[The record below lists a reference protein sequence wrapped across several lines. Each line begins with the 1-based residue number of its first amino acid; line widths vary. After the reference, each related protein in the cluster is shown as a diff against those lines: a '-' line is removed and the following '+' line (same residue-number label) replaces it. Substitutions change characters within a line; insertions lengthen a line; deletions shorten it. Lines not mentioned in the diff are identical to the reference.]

1 MHSLK
6 SISSNSLFI
15 LIEKACKIL
24 TYFLVGIVVARQV
37 GPEVFGSYSALLSLT
52 VIFTAI
58 ASSGLNSLLAKE
70 YIVNKDKQKVT
81 ASATF
86 IRIMSSIIC
95 ATILFLIIYFYFDYG
110 LAIAITSIFIVIM
123 SLTQVIDLYFES
135 ALQNIT
141 VSKYKVV
148 SYIIGAIGKLV
159 VAIHFPN
166 VFLLFLAHFIELS
179 ISFSL
184 AILVSNKSIKLYQ
197 FKRLDFNYTKELFFK
212 SFPLLLSSIASIL
225 YLKVDQVFIISMM
238 DAKSTGEYAA
248 AVRLCEGIFIFS
260 AIILPSVFP
269 NLITKMN
276 LSEKIFYI
284 YLKKLVILFL
294 VVGICMALI
303 TSLLSEPI
311 VSFLYGE
318 NYYNSAII
326 LSIYSLS
333 IPIVYIGDLFSR
345 WLIITNNTKL
355 SIYRHMLGLTV
366 NVGLNIIWI
375 PIYGLKGAA
384 MASVVAFLSSIV
396 FFSILSK
403 RARAFYQFLR
413 V

>member
-15 LIEKACKIL
+15 FIEKFCKIL

-58 ASSGLNSLLAKE
+58 ASSGLNSLLVKE
-70 YIVNKDKQKVT
+70 YIISNDKQKVIT
-81 ASATF
+81 SATF
-86 IRIMSSIIC
+86 IRIISSIIC
-95 ATILFLIIYFYFDYG
+95 AFILFLIIYFYFNYS
-110 LAIAITSIFIVIM
+110 LAISITSIFIVIM

-135 ALQNIT
+135 TLENII
-141 VSKYKVV
+141 VSKYKVI

-159 VAIHFPN
+159 VAIYFPN

-184 AILVSNKSIKLYQ
+184 AFLVSNDKIKLYQ
-197 FKRLDFNYTKELFFK
+197 FKGIDFKYTRELFFK

-238 DAKSTGEYAA
+238 DTKSTGEYAA
-248 AVRLCEGIFIFS
+248 AVRLCEGVFIFS

-269 NLITKMN
+269 NLITKKN
-276 LSEKIFYI
+276 ISEKKFYI

-294 VVGICMALI
+294 VVGICIATI
-303 TSLLSEPI
+303 TSLLSEEI
-311 VSFLYGE
+311 VSLLYGE
-318 NYYNSAII
+318 SYYNSAII

-333 IPIVYIGDLFSR
+333 IPIVYVGDLFSR

-366 NVGLNIIWI
+366 NVGLNLVWI
-375 PIYGLKGAA
+375 PTYGLKGAA

-396 FFSILSK
+396 LFSIFSK
-403 RARAFYQFLR
+403 KARAFYQFLR